1 MATKKKTEEAVEAEV
16 IEEETVEAPKAE
28 KTVKIKLPR
37 ERDNKEDAVFV
48 SVNERT
54 WLIKKGVE
62 VEVPECVAKVLEL
75 REKALDEAY
84 DFESAKSK

>member
-1 MATKKKTEEAVEAEV
+1 MATKKKTEEIVEEVVEEAVEQPQA
-16 IEEETVEAPKAE
+16 AE
-28 KTVKIKLPR
+28 KTVKIKIPR

-84 DFESAKSK
+84 DYESAKSK